1 MEILSF
7 DTLPST
13 QHYLV
18 DALKS
23 GLISEPTVVIAAE
36 QTDGVGSRD
45 NSWHGGDGN
54 FFASIAL
61 PLDRLPADLPMGS
74 ASIYF
79 AFLMKNSL
87 DSVNAKIWLKWPND
101 LYCGDEKIGGVITKK
116 MMDYLV
122 IGIGVNLKKNE
133 NGFSS
138 LDADI
143 TPLILLNIFLDEL
156 TKDIKWKQI
165 FSKYKVEFEQSRPYF
180 THEND
185 KKVDM
190 QNAILCSDGSLLVD
204 GKKVYSLR

>member
-1 MEILSF
+1 LEILSF

-13 QHYLV
+13 QRYLI

-23 GLISEPTVVIAAE
+23 GLISEPTVVITAE

-45 NSWHGGDGN
+45 NRWHGGDGN

-87 DSVNAKIWLKWPND
+87 HNVNAKIWLKWPND
-101 LYCGDEKIGGVITKK
+101 LYCDDKKIGGVITKK

-143 TPLILLNIFLDEL
+143 TPLILLNMFLDEL
-156 TKDIKWKQI
+156 TKGTKWKQI